1 MVTAKAVTGFRSAIF
16 WCLLVAIILTVPQTD
31 AIGIYLPV
39 EIDNVVSEENRFCP
53 YLIETAQSCPTV
65 PNPGAG
71 ANPLS
76 SYYSASLGTMEECK
90 MDSFGPIPRLLCQ
103 LYCDFN
109 ANSMNPKDFPVL
121 TFYRN
126 GCKRYRWKFLYHD
139 EQENI
144 DYGDCVLF
152 IDAPDKQKYPAEKEG
167 IADLICP
174 VTNKPHIQLKLGN
187 DTFQHHK
194 CECSFAWEAWKRVG
208 TCSEPGYPPCGTQTP
223 TSEPTTTSP
232 SMTESPTTTSP
243 SMTEPPTA
251 ALFANV
257 LPSARTA
264 TLLPYAVRS
273 NFSQTVVEGSFE
285 VYGDSSISVVCSVQ
299 SADADATPALV
310 IEAHEPRT
318 LPATFAYKIYHEA
331 SSTCNASLHTANISC
346 HSSQFYA
353 ARVRFDMNTGRCRD
367 LTTGMFVADETCAN
381 AIFFQST
388 SHTLPNFP
396 GRTH

>member
-39 EIDNVVSEENRFCP
+39 EIDTTWCRRKIDFAHISSRQRRAVQLFRA
-53 YLIETAQSCPTV
+53 L
-65 PNPGAG
+65 GAG

-76 SYYSASLGTMEECK
+76 SYYSALLGTMEECK

-167 IADLICP
+167 LPILYA
-174 VTNKPHIQLKLGN
+174 
-187 DTFQHHK
+187 
-194 CECSFAWEAWKRVG
+194 
-208 TCSEPGYPPCGTQTP
+208 
-223 TSEPTTTSP
+223 P
-232 SMTESPTTTSP
+232 SQI
-243 SMTEPPTA
+243 
-251 ALFANV
+251 N
-257 LPSARTA
+257 RI
-264 TLLPYAVRS
+264 
-273 NFSQTVVEGSFE
+273 FS
-285 VYGDSSISVVCSVQ
+285 
-299 SADADATPALV
+299 
-310 IEAHEPRT
+310 
-318 LPATFAYKIYHEA
+318 
-331 SSTCNASLHTANISC
+331 
-346 HSSQFYA
+346 
-353 ARVRFDMNTGRCRD
+353 
-367 LTTGMFVADETCAN
+367 
-381 AIFFQST
+381 
-388 SHTLPNFP
+388 
-396 GRTH
+396 